1 MKASGFRATSPG
13 RVRHRPAF
21 TLIELLVVIA
31 IIAILIG
38 LLLPAVQKVREAA
51 NRMSCQNNLKQL
63 GLACHNF
70 ESARG
75 GFPPVY
81 LSGNQPGWVTAVLP
95 YIEETSLANLW
106 PSGLDPSGTNWQS
119 PTLTPV
125 VSRVIK
131 VQACPSSPI
140 GGSILGPAEGFAYT
154 AATADYA
161 ATVSFN
167 TSLYPLLYPAGAA
180 DTTAPMQVGAR
191 GKIAGVTDGTSNTIL
206 ITEMSGRPYWYLPS
220 KQRSTSAA
228 SNPRTYGFGFWAH
241 NNAHNIST
249 FLSDGSGTG
258 TACAVNCSN
267 QFGVY
272 SFHTSG
278 ANVAFADGS
287 IQMISNTT
295 SPAILAALVT
305 RAGNEVFDPDY

>member
-1 MKASGFRATSPG
+1 MLRNRARG
-13 RVRHRPAF
+13 F

-51 NRMSCQNNLKQL
+51 AHMSCQNNLKQL
-63 GLACHNF
+63 GLACHNY
-70 ESARG
+70 ESANG

-95 YIEETSLANLW
+95 YFEQDNLARLW
-106 PSGLDPSGTNWQS
+106 PGGLDPTGTNWQS

-125 VSRVIK
+125 VSTVLK
-131 VQACPSSPI
+131 VQTCPSSPV
-140 GGSILGPAEGFAYT
+140 GGKVLGPADGFSFT

-161 ATVSFN
+161 ATASF
-167 TSLYPLLYPAGAA
+167 TAALYAQLYPTTP
-180 DTTAPMQVGAR
+180 DTTAPMQVGVKAPVL
-191 GKIAGVTDGTSNTIL
+191 GVTDGTSNTL
-206 ITEMSGRPYWYLPS
+206 LLVEMSGRPYWYLPN
-220 KQRSTSAA
+220 KQRSTSTT

-249 FLSDGSGTG
+249 FTADG
-258 TACAVNCSN
+258 TATGIVCAVNCSN

-272 SFHTSG
+272 SFHASG
-278 ANVAFADGS
+278 ANAAFADGS
-287 IQMISNTT
+287 VRTLSSSIT
-295 SPAILAALVT
+295 PAMLAALVT
-305 RAGNEVFDPDY
+305 RAGGEVIPSNAY

>member
-1 MKASGFRATSPG
+1 MRRSLP
-13 RVRHRPAF
+13 RHPHGF

-38 LLLPAVQKVREAA
+38 LLLPAVQRVRESAS
-51 NRMSCQNNLKQL
+51 RLSCQNNLKQL
-63 GLACHNF
+63 ALACHNF

-95 YIEETSLANLW
+95 YIEQDNLAHLW
-106 PSGLDPSGTNWQS
+106 PSGLDPNGTNWQS
-119 PTLTPV
+119 PALTPV
-125 VSRVIK
+125 VSTVIK
-131 VQACPSSPI
+131 VQVCPSSPV
-140 GGSILGPAEGFAYT
+140 GGKVLGPADGFAFT

-167 TSLYPLLYPAGAA
+167 AALYAQLYPPGIA
-180 DTTAPMQVGAR
+180 DTSAPMQVGVIGR
-191 GKIAGVTDGTSNTIL
+191 ILGVTDGTSNTL
-206 ITEMSGRPYWYLPS
+206 LLVEMSGRPYWYLPN
-220 KQRSTSAA
+220 KQRSSSTTN
-228 SNPRTYGFGFWAH
+228 NPRTYGFGFWAH

-249 FLSDGSGTG
+249 FLPDGSANG

-272 SFHTSG
+272 GFHPSG

-287 IQMISNTT
+287 VRMLPGAI
-295 SPAILAALVT
+295 SPATLAALVT
-305 RAGNEVFDPDY
+305 RAGGELLNGDY